1 MTSLRARRMCVVLAV
16 GLAAAVI
23 AACSPI
29 EVDQADPVTT
39 TTPTASPTATT
50 QLTTTTVMI
59 GDSIMSGYGLETSQA
74 WPALLADAEPLL
86 LTNLACGG
94 TGFVAVGDC
103 GTDYAGFVP
112 AVAALAPQLVVIE
125 SSSNDFDLSADQ
137 IAAAT
142 ADTVQQL
149 HDAAPYA
156 LIVGL
161 STIWND
167 DADVPDDT
175 SVTSD
180 ALEDAVEDVDGV
192 FIDVGQPL
200 AGHPEWMQPD
210 DVHPTAEGQRA
221 IAAVVAAKLEA
232 AGVLG

>member
-1 MTSLRARRMCVVLAV
+1 MISLRARRTLGVLAAGLTAVVLAACAPV
-16 GLAAAVI
+16 EAETTDPI
-23 AACSPI
+23 A
-29 EVDQADPVTT
+29 T
-39 TTPTASPTATT
+39 TTPLASPTATT

-74 WPALLADAEPLL
+74 WPALLADTEPLQ

-103 GTDYAGFVP
+103 GTDYAGFIP

-125 SSSNDFDLSADQ
+125 SSSNDFDLPADQ
-137 IAAAT
+137 IAVAT
-142 ADTVQQL
+142 EDTVQQL

-167 DADVPDDT
+167 DTDVPGDVD
-175 SVTSD
+175 VTSA
-180 ALEDAVEDVDGV
+180 ALEQALDEVDGV

-200 AGHPEWMQPD
+200 AGHPEWMQDD
-210 DVHPTAEGQRA
+210 DVHPTAAGQRV
-221 IAAVVAAKLEA
+221 IAAVVAAKLKA